1 MSRSIRTSLTAL
13 TALTALTSASVLAEG
28 NAKGVVTASFAPG
41 ETYSAPET
49 FAPATTSRYF
59 VRTVTP
65 LAGKAV
71 VEIPAQGGKGL
82 LVWAMPASV
91 AVRQYARQGDSV
103 PSGIAT
109 SLKSPSGKVLGA
121 SQEEAGDARRF
132 AVAAS
137 EMGLE
142 LPEKQDVIH
151 VDGAEPG
158 LYTLEIA
165 APADTAITVAV
176 AEPDS
181 AFTLES
187 WAGPLSR
194 KSGEP
199 VQLFAQLAD
208 GGSKIAG
215 ARVSARLASP
225 AGNATDSID
234 LFDDGRH
241 GDGAAGDGLYA
252 ASLADLPSAAAG
264 FWTVKYE
271 AEGKDGEGLA
281 FLRSGSSSFM
291 NERPLADLPK
301 GSIRARIVN
310 DSLRVEARA
319 NVLEA
324 GDYRFDVIVAGGK
337 SASGTRAALGYA
349 ESTLSLAK
357 GAQKLSVDIPL
368 ADLGLAKGDAAL
380 VDVRLLGLTNIGV
393 AGQHAIELNLR

>member
-1 MSRSIRTSLTAL
+1 VITWTAPSR
-13 TALTALTSASVLAEG
+13 
-28 NAKGVVTASFAPG
+28 
-41 ETYSAPET
+41 
-49 FAPATTSRYF
+49 
-59 VRTVTP
+59 P
-65 LAGKAV
+65 LH
-71 VEIPAQGGKGL
+71 AQ
-82 LVWAMPASV
+82 
-91 AVRQYARQGDSV
+91 
-103 PSGIAT
+103 
-109 SLKSPSGKVLGA
+109 
-121 SQEEAGDARRF
+121 
-132 AVAAS
+132 
-137 EMGLE
+137 
-142 LPEKQDVIH
+142 
-151 VDGAEPG
+151 
-158 LYTLEIA
+158 IA

-208 GGSKIAG
+208 GSSKIAG

-225 AGNATDSID
+225 AGNATDPID
-234 LFDDGRH
+234 LFDDGKH

-337 SASGTRAALGYA
+337 SARHPGGARLCRSPRSRSPRARRSSRWTSRSPTSA
-349 ESTLSLAK
+349 S
-357 GAQKLSVDIPL
+357 P
-368 ADLGLAKGDAAL
+368 GDAAL
-380 VDVRLLGLTNIGV
+380 VDVRLLGL
-393 AGQHAIELNLR
+393 